1 VLHYR
6 LRIRGLP
13 VRWQSEIAE
22 WEPPRRFIDRQ
33 TRGPYS
39 LWIHEHT
46 FEEHQG
52 GTFVEDKVEY
62 AVPGGKFVQKFFVA
76 PDLDRV
82 FKYRHHVLEVLFN
95 PNKLT
100 AENLTHPQPSQH

>member
-1 VLHYR
+1 
-6 LRIRGLP
+6 
-13 VRWQSEIAE
+13 
-22 WEPPRRFIDRQ
+22 
-33 TRGPYS
+33 
-39 LWIHEHT
+39 
-46 FEEHQG
+46 
-52 GTFVEDKVEY
+52 
-62 AVPGGKFVQKFFVA
+62 VQKFFVA